1 MNNTDVSFFFYH
13 FTICIAP
20 QLLLKST
27 FNSSKIS
34 GSFSSLFNFQGSI
47 KLSLFRN
54 SSPILSH
61 YSPSCQGFSLT
72 FLRFFRDRFRLF
84 SLSPLGNSVVILSPI
99 FPVVN
104 PFSPFFW
111 PFLRFCTPAR
121 VCLGCRVVLGTI
133 FSYLLLSIHALIT
146 GRLSSDASKVSAS
159 YSSSLRQEKLLVP
172 L

>member
-47 KLSLFRN
+47 RCPLFRN

-61 YSPSCQGFSLT
+61 YSPSCQELSLT
-72 FLRFFRDRFRLF
+72 FLKFFRDKSGSFPCPLSETVSLF
-84 SLSPLGNSVVILSPI
+84 YHLSFPLSTL
-99 FPVVN
+99 FL
-104 PFSPFFW
+104 PFFDL
-111 PFLRFCTPAR
+111 FLAFVHPPGCVCGAVFFIPLYLVIFCFQSMP
-121 VCLGCRVVLGTI
+121 
-133 FSYLLLSIHALIT
+133 
-146 GRLSSDASKVSAS
+146 
-159 YSSSLRQEKLLVP
+159 
-172 L
+172 